1 MARLDL
7 VPPTP
12 TGSLPDNGQAP
23 TKAKPPTGTPAK
35 ADRPSRKPAC
45 SPAKAQRP
53 SAKPA
58 PSPAKPARPMGKQAA
73 GPPASSQRE
82 SPELLRADRGNLRG
96 NLLFI
101 ALILTAAVIAITVIS
116 LLL

>member
-1 MARLDL
+1 
-7 VPPTP
+7 
-12 TGSLPDNGQAP
+12 
-23 TKAKPPTGTPAK
+23 
-35 ADRPSRKPAC
+35 
-45 SPAKAQRP
+45 
-53 SAKPA
+53 
-58 PSPAKPARPMGKQAA
+58 MGKQAA